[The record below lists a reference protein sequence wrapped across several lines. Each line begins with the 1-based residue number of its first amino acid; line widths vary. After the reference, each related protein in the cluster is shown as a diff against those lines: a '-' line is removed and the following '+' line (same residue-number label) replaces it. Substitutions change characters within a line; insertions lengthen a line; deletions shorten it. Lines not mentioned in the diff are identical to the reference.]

1 MCRDALELE
10 EVKTLVLILT
20 LEKDGS
26 FVEDGDYQ
34 SLKIMRGSQVVET
47 RLPNETPILLALKT
61 LDEMKE
67 ALQE

>member
-1 MCRDALELE
+1 MCWDVLQLE

-26 FVEDGDYQ
+26 FVEEGDFQ
-34 SLKIMRGSQVVET
+34 TLEIMCGSKIVET
-47 RLPNETPILLALKT
+47 RLPNETPMVLALST

>member
-1 MCRDALELE
+1 MCWDVLQLE
-10 EVKTLVLILT
+10 EVKT

-26 FVEDGDYQ
+26 FVEDGGYQ
-34 SLKIMRGSQVVET
+34 SLKIMYGSQVVET